1 MRTSASRGLLLGA
14 VLAGSGFAG
23 LAYEVVWT
31 RILSATLGS
40 DMMATLGVVTG
51 FFAGLALGALLLDG
65 RIGRGR
71 RPAMIYAV
79 LEAII
84 AVWAVASIWLL
95 PASGR
100 VFVSLLGPQP
110 PALML
115 WAAGFALPAVV
126 LLPATAAM
134 GGTLI
139 ALERVMTQLRPGGR
153 VVALVY
159 GANTAG
165 AMAGCLA
172 SVFVLLPWLG
182 VSRTLLSLAAV
193 NLLCAFAA
201 LTIRQTGPI
210 AAPVVSD
217 GGRRWLLLLA
227 GSGLLGI
234 AFEVLAIRL
243 AAQLLQNTIH
253 SFAVLLGAYLLGTA
267 IGSLAWQRAGIGPG
281 RGPVAALLGAA
292 CAASLLTAGLLR
304 WAGPMALAAGLTS
317 ISAELAVAAGLF
329 LIPAAAMGALFA
341 CVSQSVRD
349 DRGSLGWAMGVNAL
363 GAAAAPA
370 IASLVI
376 IPAIG
381 ALAGMVAVGLGYLLL
396 MPRLTWRALPLAG
409 VAALILLWPGQPLVR
424 VPDGGALLDT
434 REGPMATASVV
445 RDAEGDLF
453 LEVNGQ
459 FRMGGSGSRRSDW
472 RQAHIPLLLHPDPHR
487 ALFLGVGTGATLA
500 GAAAL
505 PGIEVS
511 GVELSPEVVRM
522 LPHFAEPGAPPLPPV
537 VVADARRYVASAS
550 GTYDVI
556 VADLFHPALDGTG
569 ALYTLEHFNAV
580 RDRLAVGGLF
590 CQWLPLYQLDDA
602 SLHAITRSFLK
613 AFPDGTAWLAHLSL
627 QTPMLALVGTR
638 DGAPLDPV
646 HLQRRLDAPAARA
659 ALAQTGLR
667 QPLDLLG
674 LSLGSASALAG
685 PGRLNT
691 DDDPFVALDAQRNVR
706 ALQAPPET
714 LLLQVLHEVADGRPS
729 GDNTLDDYRRARD
742 RFLQAGAAIPAG
754 LNQRSLMNAAIPGL
768 LDAVRLS
775 PAFDPA
781 YLPLIS
787 MASALLAPSADADDR
802 AAGLRLLGAIYQAAP
817 SRPEAGELLSRL
829 GPLVR

>member
-1 MRTSASRGLLLGA
+1 VTIRVGRGPLLAA

-65 RIGRGR
+65 PIGRSR
-71 RPAMIYAV
+71 RPAMIYAL
-79 LEAII
+79 LEVII
-84 AVWAVASIWLL
+84 AAWAVASVWLL

-100 VFVSLLGPQP
+100 AFVALLGAQP
-110 PALML
+110 PPLLL
-115 WAAGFALPAVV
+115 WAAGFVLPALV

-139 ALERVMTQLRPGGR
+139 ALERVMTQFRPGSR

-172 SVFVLLPWLG
+172 SVFALLPWFG
-182 VSRTLLSLAAV
+182 VSRTLLSLAAN
-193 NLLCAFAA
+193 NLLCALAA
-201 LTIRQTGPI
+201 VMLSQVGPI
-210 AAPVVSD
+210 TRPVD
-217 GGRRWLLLLA
+217 GVGRRGSLLLA
-227 GSGLLGI
+227 GTGILGI

-253 SFAVLLGAYLLGTA
+253 SFAVLLAAYLLGTA
-267 IGSLAWQRAGIGPG
+267 IGSLAWQRAGLAPG
-281 RGPVAALLGAA
+281 RRAVGGLLSAA

-304 WAGPMALAAGLTS
+304 WAGPMALAAGVTS
-317 ISAELAVAAGLF
+317 MAAELAVAAGLF

-376 IPAIG
+376 IPTIG

-396 MPRLTWRALPLAG
+396 IPRSTWRKLPLAAF
-409 VAALILLWPGQPLVR
+409 AALISLWPGQPLVR
-424 VPDGGALLDT
+424 VPEGGALLET
-434 REGPMATASVV
+434 REGPTATASVV
-445 RDAEGDLF
+445 RDAGGDLF
-453 LEVNGQ
+453 LEVNGH
-459 FRMGGSGSRRSDW
+459 FRMGGSSSRLSDW

-505 PGIEVS
+505 PGNEVS

-537 VVADARRYVASAS
+537 SVADARRFIASAS

-569 ALYTLEHFNAV
+569 ALYTVEHFTAV
-580 RDRLAVGGLF
+580 HDRLAPGGLL

-627 QTPMLALVGTR
+627 QTPMLALIGTR
-638 DGAPLDPV
+638 DGAPLDVV
-646 HLQRRLDAPAARA
+646 HLQQRLNAPGARA
-659 ALAQTGLR
+659 ALEQTGLH

-685 PGRLNT
+685 PGPLNT
-691 DDDPFVALDAQRNVR
+691 DDNPFVALDAQRNVR
-706 ALQAPPET
+706 ALQAPPAS
-714 LLLQVLHEVADGRPS
+714 LLLQVLREVDAAKPPS
-729 GDNTLDDYRRARD
+729 GDPALEAYRRARD
-742 RFLQAGAAIPAG
+742 RFLTAGAAIPAG
-754 LNQRSLMNAAIPGL
+754 LDQRSLMNAAIPGL
-768 LDAVRLS
+768 LDAIRLS

-781 YLPLIS
+781 YRPLLA
-787 MASALLAPSADADDR
+787 MASALLAPSADAEDR

-817 SRPEAGELLSRL
+817 SRPEAGDLLSRL
-829 GPLVR
+829 GQLIR

>member
-1 MRTSASRGLLLGA
+1 MFESRGVRLGA

-65 RIGRGR
+65 PIGRSR
-71 RPAMIYAV
+71 RPEMIYAV
-79 LEAII
+79 SEAVI
-84 AVWAVASIWLL
+84 AGWAVASVWLL

-100 VFVSLLGPQP
+100 AFVALLGPEP
-110 PALML
+110 PAVLL
-115 WAAGFALPAVV
+115 WAAGFALPALV

-139 ALERVMTQLRPGGR
+139 ALERVMTQRRPGGR

-159 GANTAG
+159 AANTAG

-182 VSRTLLSLAAV
+182 VSRTLLSLAAI
-193 NLLCAFAA
+193 NLLCALAA
-201 LTIRQTGPI
+201 LTLGQSGTI
-210 AAPVVSD
+210 AVSRGD
-217 GGRRWLLLLA
+217 GGRRWLVLLA
-227 GSGLLGI
+227 GTGLLGI

-281 RGPVAALLGAA
+281 RGAVAALSSAA

-304 WAGPMALAAGLTS
+304 WAGPVALNAGLTS
-317 ISAELAVAAGLF
+317 MSAELAVAAGLF

-381 ALAGMVAVGLGYLLL
+381 ALSGMVAVGLGYLLL
-396 MPRLTWRALPLAG
+396 MPRATWRALPIAA
-409 VAALILLWPGQPLVR
+409 VAAVILLWPGRALVR
-424 VPDGGALLDT
+424 VPEGGALLET
-434 REGPMATASVV
+434 REGPTATASVV
-445 RDAEGDLF
+445 RDGGGDLF
-453 LEVNGQ
+453 LEVNGH
-459 FRMGGSGSRRSDW
+459 FRMGGSSSRLSDW

-505 PGIEVS
+505 PGIDIR
-511 GVELSPEVVRM
+511 GVELSPEVVQL

-537 VVADARRYVASAS
+537 TVADARRFVASAS
-550 GTYDVI
+550 GRYDVI

-569 ALYTLEHFNAV
+569 ALYTLDHFSAV
-580 RDRLAVGGLF
+580 RDRLAPGGLF

-627 QTPMLALVGTR
+627 QTPMLALIGTR
-638 DGAPLDPV
+638 DGARLDPV
-646 HLQRRLDAPAARA
+646 ALQRRLDAPAARA
-659 ALAQTGLR
+659 ALDQSGLHTV
-667 QPLDLLG
+667 LDLLG
-674 LSLGSASALAG
+674 LFLGSASALAG
-685 PGRLNT
+685 PGPLNT
-691 DDDPFVALDAQRNVR
+691 DDNPFVALDAQRNVR
-706 ALQAPPET
+706 ALQAPPAS
-714 LLLQVLHEVADGRPS
+714 LLLRVLHEVDDGQPPS
-729 GDNTLDDYRRARD
+729 GDMALDTYRRARD
-742 RFLQAGAAIPAG
+742 RFLEAGAAIPAG
-754 LNQRSLMNAAIPGL
+754 LDQRSLMNAAIPGL
-768 LDAVRLS
+768 LDAVRIS

-781 YLPLIS
+781 YRPLLA
-787 MASALLAPSADADDR
+787 MASALLAPSADAADR
-802 AAGLRLLGAIYQAAP
+802 AAGLRLLGAIYEAAP
-817 SRPEAGELLSRL
+817 KRPETGELLARL
-829 GPLVR
+829 GPLRR